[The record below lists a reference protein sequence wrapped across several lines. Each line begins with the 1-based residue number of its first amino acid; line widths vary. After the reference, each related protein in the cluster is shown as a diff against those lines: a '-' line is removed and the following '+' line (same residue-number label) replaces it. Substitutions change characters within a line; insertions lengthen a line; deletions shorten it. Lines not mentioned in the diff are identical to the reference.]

1 MTRRRSRRPG
11 RRRLGWLGLAA
22 VGLGV
27 VVSVAWWM
35 RGPGERSAPMVDAGD
50 LAPADP
56 VRVGAARAVRGNP
69 GFETLGA
76 ADRERAARALSEETR
91 WWLRDHAG
99 DVRAA
104 AAAFEVSPVALG
116 GIVAAERTL
125 LVGRVDDLG
134 DDLFQA
140 VFGSLRDRDL
150 ERWVRDRE
158 TRFRQGRTE
167 GGASG
172 GSLVKN
178 PYLWTLGP
186 AQVSFRLAVQYE
198 PAIAR
203 RLGRPER
210 SAKDVL
216 RAVVSDRG
224 NLEYAAA
231 LLAEAQRA
239 YLQIAGMDIADNPGV
254 LGTLYHLGAPTVRAS
269 RLAADNAARAKRGE
283 PASLPQVNFYG
294 AFINLH
300 AGEIADL
307 VGAPRPD

>member
-1 MTRRRSRRPG
+1 
-11 RRRLGWLGLAA
+11 
-22 VGLGV
+22 
-27 VVSVAWWM
+27 
-35 RGPGERSAPMVDAGD
+35 MVEAID
-50 LAPADP
+50 LAPGDP
-56 VRVGAARAVRGNP
+56 VRVGAARPVRGNP
-69 GFETLGA
+69 GFESLDAG
-76 ADRERAARALSEETR
+76 DRERAQRPLSDETR
-91 WWLRDHAG
+91 QWLRVHAG
-99 DVRAA
+99 DIRAA
-104 AAAFEVSPVALG
+104 AASFEVSPVALG

-158 TRFRQGRTE
+158 ASFREGRSD
-167 GGASG
+167 GAASG
-172 GSLVKN
+172 GSLVKT

-210 SAKDVL
+210 SAKEVL

-231 LLAEAQRA
+231 LLAEAERA
-239 YLQIAGMDIADNPGV
+239 YLQIAGMDIADNPGI
-254 LGTLYHLGAPTVRAS
+254 LGTLYHLGSPAVRAR
-269 RLAADNAARAKRGE
+269 RLAADNAARTTRGE

-300 AGEIADL
+300 ADEIAAV
-307 VGAPRPD
+307 VGAPRPDALSIDPG